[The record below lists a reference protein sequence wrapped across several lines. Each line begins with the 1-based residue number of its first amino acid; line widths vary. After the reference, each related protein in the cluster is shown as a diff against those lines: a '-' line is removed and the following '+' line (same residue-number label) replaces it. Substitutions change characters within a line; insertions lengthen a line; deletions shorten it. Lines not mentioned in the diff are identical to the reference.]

1 MKKVLHIT
9 NWYPNKWDNIEGI
22 FVKEQY
28 KVFSEV
34 TDSYLVNVQ
43 VREGKK
49 LFEYQYID
57 YSETE
62 KGYYL
67 LSKIKS
73 QKIIEILT
81 TFLLLWA
88 LIKSDYKKYDLLHFH
103 IAYPL
108 LTYYSWW
115 KRVIIKPI
123 LISEHWSA
131 YHFNFY
137 MPKETKKLDRVK
149 KIFRQNIPLIA
160 VSKAL
165 LKDIQIFSGTENFP
179 ATVIPN
185 VIDTE
190 SFLSGGKQHNTI
202 PRFFIVNV
210 WRPIKKPFA
219 MLKAFAQLT
228 AEGKSFELIIGGYGE
243 LLEEMKKFVE
253 DHNMKASTV
262 FLGKMNHT
270 QIVQELSCADAYLF
284 SSEYETF
291 SVACAQ
297 ALTAG
302 CPLIGPPIPAI
313 MEYADNSDRVEV
325 KKNDAISWGKAL
337 LFYMK
342 HREDYDQKK
351 IAKKAQTYFSNERI
365 KQTYIDFLNEKVR

>member
-115 KRVIIKPI
+115 KRVITKPI

-190 SFLSGGKQHNTI
+190 SFLPGEKQHNTI

-253 DHNMKASTV
+253 V
-262 FLGKMNHT
+262 FVRG
-270 QIVQELSCADAYLF
+270 
-284 SSEYETF
+284 
-291 SVACAQ
+291 VAA
-297 ALTAG
+297 
-302 CPLIGPPIPAI
+302 
-313 MEYADNSDRVEV
+313 
-325 KKNDAISWGKAL
+325 
-337 LFYMK
+337 
-342 HREDYDQKK
+342 
-351 IAKKAQTYFSNERI
+351 
-365 KQTYIDFLNEKVR
+365 